1 MRPLLRDVLATASGH
16 IGAAT
21 GDLCLEADA
30 APSVV
35 RELVRLTAVMSRCA
49 DAFVQA
55 DRGDSRHLLDAHGLA
70 MLDAGSALR
79 HAYACMR
86 AAWGALGGGSG
97 AAQHAAAA
105 CLSAAADGLAA
116 GHDLLQTHF
125 TTDQSGWRHGK
136 SPWAPAIVS
145 PPVSAALITEIGG
158 YAGRLAPWALQLA
171 AAVPEGRLPARA
183 RVAIGAGCRWL
194 WVAEAAARVVRYDP
208 GASAGQP
215 LLHSIPVNLP
225 PVRYPPRGGEPVPQ
239 LCAGTAIT
247 AERLG
252 HLAYITATRGY
263 PPRAALATCWQ
274 RTAQAAAIAGHC
286 SELILRQLAEPAA
299 RLPHSAAAE
308 TAIKQAA
315 QATCSSWQAWRA
327 VARQWDIFTTGPGT
341 IFTPVAAEIG
351 DLILWIGRLAHA
363 DPAWSPAR
371 NHSSPLRPG
380 TGFIDGDTEISAVV
394 IALHYAS
401 DALTRIVGHDREG
414 VRSAAA
420 TEDLYVPTRLLP
432 ADNDVPYRYVPTPSG
447 MLDELLA
454 TYDAVAEAA
463 MRAASTLDRL
473 VLTLNSQPTALTALR
488 AVAPLNTPCPPHSPA
503 VLAAPPTK
511 QPPPGQVEQAL
522 RGQGIS
528 EPALLARAAELDD
541 KTTTLISS
549 AASISQ
555 RRAQASGA
563 VKHACEASPTG
574 RQHPA
579 RLAAKDSSPA
589 TGAATSL
596 PRLVPISHQIRHSTQ
611 ARRRPNQ

>member
-1 MRPLLRDVLATASGH
+1 VITTTV
-16 IGAAT
+16 I
-21 GDLCLEADA
+21 
-30 APSVV
+30 
-35 RELVRLTAVMSRCA
+35 
-49 DAFVQA
+49 
-55 DRGDSRHLLDAHGLA
+55 
-70 MLDAGSALR
+70 
-79 HAYACMR
+79 AY
-86 AAWGALGGGSG
+86 S
-97 AAQHAAAA
+97 
-105 CLSAAADGLAA
+105 
-116 GHDLLQTHF
+116 
-125 TTDQSGWRHGK
+125 
-136 SPWAPAIVS
+136 
-145 PPVSAALITEIGG
+145 
-158 YAGRLAPWALQLA
+158 
-171 AAVPEGRLPARA
+171 
-183 RVAIGAGCRWL
+183 
-194 WVAEAAARVVRYDP
+194 
-208 GASAGQP
+208 
-215 LLHSIPVNLP
+215 
-225 PVRYPPRGGEPVPQ
+225 
-239 LCAGTAIT
+239 T

-252 HLAYITATRGY
+252 HLAYLTTTRGY

-274 RTAQAAAIAGHC
+274 RTAQAAAITGHC

-299 RLPHSAAAE
+299 RLPRGAAAE

-315 QATCSSWQAWRA
+315 QAAGSSWQTWRA
-327 VARQWDIFTTGPGT
+327 VAHHWDIFTTSPGT

-351 DLILWIGRLAHA
+351 DLILWIGRLAHT

-371 NHSSPLRPG
+371 NHSPLRPG
-380 TGFIDGDTEISAVV
+380 AGFIDGGTGISAVV

-401 DALTRIVGHDREG
+401 DALSRIIGHDREG

-432 ADNDVPYRYVPTPSG
+432 ADNDVPYRYVPAPSA

-488 AVAPLNTPCPPHSPA
+488 TVAPLNTPCPPHSPA
-503 VLAAPPTK
+503 VLAAPPAN

-541 KTTTLISS
+541 KTTALIGS

-555 RRAQASGA
+555 RRAKACGA
-563 VKHACEASPTG
+563 VKHAPEASPTD

-579 RLAAKDSSPA
+579 RLAARDSSPA
-589 TGAATSL
+589 ARAATSL

-611 ARRRPNQ
+611 ARRRPNR